1 MKKTVILILLGML
14 VLALVACGDTG
25 TTTAPEAT
33 EAPAEGA
40 ADEVA
45 PIDDETTETAA
56 GEVITAPDS
65 EEPSGEETAV
75 SETTAVPAT
84 SADIVGTIWQWTDL
98 VETSPASISVVPNPE
113 NYTITFNEDG
123 TVTILADCNNVTGSY
138 TLENGNISIVLGA
151 STMAF
156 CGEESLDQQYLA
168 LLSEAS
174 MAEMEGG
181 LLYMLN
187 ADGSARMGFT
197 AGAETESSSSLNIS
211 PNQISLDTQGLPYSW
226 QATVVAE
233 TPYDQSQP
241 PGPKGLPEYIE
252 INFGVTDPA
261 DKQPGDP
268 VMYIIPVRAYEEMW
282 TAAGNDSV
290 VTTINSIFNYS
301 VSLPYPP
308 PLSGMPVLPYE
319 EIGGVNDLAVQVSAV
334 PTNEA
339 SASKNGYRF
348 VGRFMQD
355 ANPVTNQGLQYIYQ
369 GFTNDGEYLVSFF
382 YPVSTAQ
389 LPATSADLTQ
399 EQNDAFNADPQAD
412 ILAQT
417 EYLNTLP
424 ASDWEPDL
432 TTLDALVASLQ
443 IDGMPSSGIEHQ
455 LWELEGRSDANGDI
469 EEIEN
474 TINYALIFNGDGT
487 LLYQADCN
495 TGFGQYDVTGG
506 ISGSLAIDLGASTL
520 AECGPESLAN
530 ELLGTLTTAQ
540 NYQVHPGG
548 DILEL
553 VKPEGGGSLFFIS
566 LGPVDIIPPDVPP
579 VEVPPPAEGE
589 TNGRVIAPTGVNVR
603 TGPGTAYPILGVAPF
618 GTEGEVVGRSTDNEW
633 YAADVPSA
641 PNGLGWVSAA
651 YIEITNPVDLPIIQ
665 APPPPVQPTTVPT
678 ATPPPSAQINFWA
691 DSTSLNS
698 GQCTN
703 LNWSVENIQAV
714 WVYPQGAN
722 YQQFPVTGQGSQ
734 QVCPTFTTTY
744 EMRVLR
750 TDGVVELRQVT
761 INVNTTNPLPNT
773 NWALTAMYSQA
784 PLPNSG
790 ITLSFVGNQ
799 VSGNSGCNSYS
810 GPYSVSGNAITIG
823 PLTQTQR
830 ACDAN
835 LMEQERVYLLA
846 LQSATNFSL
855 SGNQLILRDAGGQA
869 LLQYSRTN

>member
-1 MKKTVILILLGML
+1 MKKTVMLILFGVL
-14 VLALVACGDTG
+14 VLALVACGDSG
-25 TTTAPEAT
+25 STTTSEAT
-33 EAPAEGA
+33 EAPTGEQPVEGA
-40 ADEVA
+40 PGEVA
-45 PIDDETTETAA
+45 PIDDETTETAE
-56 GEVITAPDS
+56 GEVITAPES
-65 EEPSGEETAV
+65 EEAAV
-75 SETTAVPAT
+75 SETAAVPAT
-84 SADIVGTIWQWTDL
+84 SADIIGTTWQWTDL
-98 VETSPASISVVPNPE
+98 VETNPAGISVVPTPAS
-113 NYTITFNEDG
+113 YTIAFNEDG
-123 TVTILADCNNVTGSY
+123 TAAILADCNNVTGSY
-138 TLENGNISIVLGA
+138 TLENGNISIMMGA

-168 LLSEAS
+168 LLTEAS
-174 MAEMEGG
+174 FAEIEGG
-181 LLYMLN
+181 LLYLLN
-187 ADGSARMGFT
+187 ADSSTRMGFT
-197 AGAETESSSSLNIS
+197 AGDSDESSSALNIN
-211 PNQISLDTQGLPYSW
+211 PNMISLDTQGLPYSW
-226 QATVVAE
+226 QANVVAE

-241 PGPKGLPEYIE
+241 PGPMGLPEHIQ

-268 VMYIIPVRAYEEMW
+268 VMYIIPVKAYEEMW
-282 TAAGNDSV
+282 TAAGNESIVKSV
-290 VTTINSIFNYS
+290 DSIFNYS

-319 EIGGVNDLAVQVSAV
+319 EVSGVNDVSVQVSTV
-334 PTNEA
+334 TTDEA

-369 GFTNDGEYLVSFF
+369 GFTNDGEYLVTFF

-399 EQNDAFNADPQAD
+399 EQNDAFNANPQAD

-417 EYLNTLP
+417 QYLNTLP

-443 IDGMPSSGIEHQ
+443 IAGMPASGIEHQ
-455 LWELEGRSDANGDI
+455 LWELEGRSDANGNI
-469 EEIEN
+469 EPIEN

-506 ISGSLAIDLGASTL
+506 VSGSVAVDLGASTL

-530 ELLGTLTTAQ
+530 ELLGTLATAQ
-540 NYQVHPGG
+540 NYEVRPGG

-553 VKPEGGGSLFFIS
+553 VKPHGAGSLFFIS
-566 LGPVDIIPPDVPP
+566 LGPVDIIPPNVPP
-579 VEVPPPAEGE
+579 IEVPPPAEGE

-618 GTEGEVVGRSTDNEW
+618 GTEGEVVGRSADNEW
-633 YAADVPSA
+633 YAADVPTA

-651 YIEITNPVDLPIIQ
+651 YIEITSPVDLPVIQ
-665 APPPPVQPTTVPT
+665 APPPPVQPTAVPT

-691 DSTSLNS
+691 DSTNLNS

-714 WVYPQGAN
+714 WVYPQGEN
-722 YQQFPVTGQGSQ
+722 YQQYPVTGQGSQ

-744 EMRVLR
+744 ELRVLR
-750 TDGVVELRQVT
+750 TDGVVELQQIT

-784 PLPNSG
+784 PLPNSN

-810 GPYSVSGNAITIG
+810 GPYTVSGNAITIG
-823 PLTQTQR
+823 PLTQTQK
-830 ACDAN
+830 ACDADIT
-835 LMEQERVYLLA
+835 EQERVYLLA

-855 SGNQLILRDAGGQA
+855 SGSQLILRDAGGQA
-869 LLQYSRTN
+869 LLQYSRIN